1 MASMVAVEV
10 AVVPDKPTVLVVED
24 DEVLVRLMIADEL
37 REQGLHVLEASN
49 ADDALTN
56 LQSSLPVDLLFTDVR
71 MPGRMDGVA
80 LARFAHSRF
89 PWLKLMMASGGRPE
103 EPVRDVAD
111 VFLCKP
117 YDLDKM
123 IEHVERLLAQPGN
136 DR

>member
-1 MASMVAVEV
+1 MVAVEV
-10 AVVPDKPTVLVVED
+10 AVVPDKPTVLVVE

-49 ADDALTN
+49 ADDALTI

-89 PWLKLMMASGGRPE
+89 PWLKLIDGIQRPAGRTPSRCRRR
-103 EPVRDVAD
+103 VS
-111 VFLCKP
+111 LQT
-117 YDLDKM
+117 L
-123 IEHVERLLAQPGN
+123 
-136 DR
+136 